1 MAVSLYFGM
10 TQSGKSYRAHEEAKT
25 KKRVVVFDYTGKC
38 FEDFGDAHYL
48 YLGQKDLSRDI
59 QFVFD
64 KHVKKQGGFKI
75 VVRPTRHIDDIKAFD
90 ATCALAVALGRS
102 KPKGDENLVF
112 IIDEADMICTA
123 TVQSRQLKLVIN
135 KGRHDGVDT
144 WAISRIPQRLHSDIR
159 ANASRLVCF
168 KLSEHLA
175 LSAIGRIT
183 GGGETLSEISKLAQY
198 SYLDW
203 NVTGNWEVKD
213 ANGKTTRKCRYAE
226 HNRNKG
232 L

>member
-25 KKRVVVFDYTGKC
+25 KKRVVVFDYAHCFLGGIIINDFSAKSIGK
-38 FEDFGDAHYL
+38 
-48 YLGQKDLSRDI
+48 
-59 QFVFD
+59 VFD
-64 KHVKKQGGFKI
+64 TFHNKNEYCI
-75 VVRPTRHIDDIKAFD
+75 IMRPTRNDDDVKAFD
-90 ATCALAVALGRS
+90 VACALATALGRS
-102 KPKGDENLVF
+102 KPKGEENLVF

-183 GGGETLSEISKLAQY
+183 GGGETLKAISGLEQY
-198 SYLDW
+198 SYIDW
-203 NVTGNWEVKD
+203 NVTGNWEIKN
-213 ANGKTTRKCRYAE
+213 ANGKTTRKFSYAKTR
-226 HNRNKG
+226 NINKG

>member
-10 TQSGKSYRAHEEAKT
+10 TQSGKSYRAWEDAKT
-25 KKRVVVFDYTGKC
+25 KKRVVIFDYAHC
-38 FEDFGDAHYL
+38 FFGGIIVNDFSAKSIEKVFNRFCH
-48 YLGQKDLSRDI
+48 LSNYCI
-59 QFVFD
+59 
-64 KHVKKQGGFKI
+64 I
-75 VVRPTRHIDDIKAFD
+75 MRPTRNDDDTRAFD
-90 ATCALAVALGRS
+90 ITCALATALGRS
-102 KPKGDENLVF
+102 KPRDDENLVF

-175 LSAIGRIT
+175 LNAIGRIT